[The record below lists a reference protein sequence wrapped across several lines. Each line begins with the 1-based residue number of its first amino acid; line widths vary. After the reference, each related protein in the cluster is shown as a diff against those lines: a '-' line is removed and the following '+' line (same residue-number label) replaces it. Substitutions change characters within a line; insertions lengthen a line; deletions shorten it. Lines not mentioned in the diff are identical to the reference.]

1 MRREVLEIIERE
13 KEKYKTIDTHDEK
26 VYDCGFISVN
36 EAEYD
41 LNNGETINRQIIRKQ
56 GKDGSGTIIF
66 PITKEGNVVII
77 VEPRVAVKGGV
88 SVEVPAG
95 LVEEGEDAEEV
106 AKRELVEETGYIG
119 EKFTKLV
126 DYYPD
131 EASSKSINYIYL
143 AEGCEKKSEQHL
155 DDYEYISTLE
165 ITIEEFAELIR
176 LGYIRGGI
184 SITAY
189 LAVKEYLNNDETI
202 N

>member
-26 VYDCGFISVN
+26 IYDCGFISID
-36 EAEYD
+36 EAQYD
-41 LNNGETINRQIIRKQ
+41 LNNGETISRQIIKKQ
-56 GKDGSGTIIF
+56 GIDGSGTIIF
-66 PITKEGNVVII
+66 PITKEGN
-77 VEPRVAVKGGV
+77 
-88 SVEVPAG
+88 
-95 LVEEGEDAEEV
+95 EEGENAEEV
-106 AKRELVEETGYIG
+106 AKRELAEETGYIG

-155 DDYEYISTLE
+155 DDDEYISTLE

-189 LAVKEYLNNDETI
+189 LAVKEYLNNNETI

>member
-41 LNNGETINRQIIRKQ
+41 LNNGETINRQIIK
-56 GKDGSGTIIF
+56 
-66 PITKEGNVVII
+66 
-77 VEPRVAVKGGV
+77 
-88 SVEVPAG
+88 
-95 LVEEGEDAEEV
+95 EV

-155 DDYEYISTLE
+155 DDDEYISTLE

>member
-1 MRREVLEIIERE
+1 MRKEILEIIEKE
-13 KEKYKTIDTHDEK
+13 KEKYKTIDTHDQK
-26 VYDCGFISVN
+26 VYECGFITVD

-41 LNNGETINRQIIRKQ
+41 LNNGETINRQIIKKQ
-56 GKDGSGTIIF
+56 GKDGSGAIIF
-66 PITKEGNVVII
+66 PITKEGNILII
-77 VEPRVAVKGGV
+77 VEPRVAIKGGV

-95 LVEEGEDAEEV
+95 LIEEGEDPEEV

-119 EKFTKLV
+119 QKFTKLV
-126 DYYPD
+126 EYYPD

-143 AEGCEKKSEQHL
+143 AEGCEKTSEQNL
-155 DDYEYISTLE
+155 DDDEYISALE

-184 SITAY
+184 SIMAY
-189 LAVKEYLNNDETI
+189 LAVKEYLNNDRTV